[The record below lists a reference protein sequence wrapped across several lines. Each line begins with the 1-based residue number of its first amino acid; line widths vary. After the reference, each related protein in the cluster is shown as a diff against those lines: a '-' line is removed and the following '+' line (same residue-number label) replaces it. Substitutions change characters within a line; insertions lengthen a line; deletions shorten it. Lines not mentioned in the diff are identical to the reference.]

1 VELYRC
7 PHIRD
12 HSKTKIS
19 FEIKNKNKPNNF
31 LYWHCPYK
39 RDSRFVRLRQSLSTP
54 KVKVMRMLDER
65 QFHRGHQE
73 SFLKVVSERPFERG
87 SQGDSKELFKT
98 HGTLERLG
106 SKGGMTSISV

>member
-1 VELYRC
+1 MSA
-7 PHIRD
+7 
-12 HSKTKIS
+12 HSRPLKKQKFPSKLKTKTNQIT
-19 FEIKNKNKPNNF
+19 F

-106 SKGGMTSISV
+106 SKGGMTWISV